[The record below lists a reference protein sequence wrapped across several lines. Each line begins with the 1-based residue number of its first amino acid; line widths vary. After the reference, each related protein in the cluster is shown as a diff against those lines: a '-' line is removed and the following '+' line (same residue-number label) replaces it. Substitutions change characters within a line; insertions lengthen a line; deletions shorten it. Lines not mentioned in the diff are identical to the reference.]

1 VGVRERAGRSYMGE
15 VFERRGHHRLPKATV
30 VADWMDD
37 VGCLAS
43 SGGGAPMFARV
54 AIYEIPGHR
63 VEEAI
68 GGFRAAIGQ
77 IKDMGGLEEIYV
89 LVSPESDRAMTISLW
104 DRQAAMEASRIKAS
118 RLRNDAAKVVDGSV
132 QSVVEY
138 EVAIQERIA
147 S

>member
-1 VGVRERAGRSYMGE
+1 
-15 VFERRGHHRLPKATV
+15 
-30 VADWMDD
+30 
-37 VGCLAS
+37 
-43 SGGGAPMFARV
+43 MFARV

-63 VEEAI
+63 VEEAV
-68 GGFRAAIGQ
+68 GGFRAAIDE
-77 IKDMGGLEEIYV
+77 IKDMGGLEEVYV
-89 LVSPESDRAMTISLW
+89 LVSPESDRAITVSLW
-104 DRQAAMEASRIKAS
+104 DRQDAMEASRIKAS